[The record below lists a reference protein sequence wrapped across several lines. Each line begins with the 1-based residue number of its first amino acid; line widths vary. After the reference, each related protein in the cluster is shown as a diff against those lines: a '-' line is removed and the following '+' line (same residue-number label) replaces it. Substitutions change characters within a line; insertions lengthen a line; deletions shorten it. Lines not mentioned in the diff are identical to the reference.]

1 MPANCGIVAGANPP
15 RRGVSFGGAG
25 ANSVGGRGEMSAG
38 QISFGFVA
46 ANFRSTEFAATG
58 ESWSES
64 VVLTRNFLCEIA

>member
-1 MPANCGIVAGANPP
+1 
-15 RRGVSFGGAG
+15 
-25 ANSVGGRGEMSAG
+25 MSAG